1 MLSTVLASFPVRL
14 PAVIMKKSITIN
26 ELLDSSSGR
35 LKSLQARRRERSEV
49 LQHVRAALPPELQ
62 GSVVT
67 AGIEEGR
74 LIVGV
79 SGGVWA
85 SRLRYRANAL
95 REYIGA
101 TLGQE
106 IHSVRIKVVQ
116 TPPTDTAAQH

>member
-1 MLSTVLASFPVRL
+1 
-14 PAVIMKKSITIN
+14 MKKYIKIN
-26 ELLDSSSGR
+26 ELLESSSGR
-35 LKSLQARRRERSEV
+35 LKSLQTRRRERSEV
-49 LQHVRAALPPELQ
+49 LSQVRAALPPELQ

-79 SGGVWA
+79 SGGAWA
-85 SRLRYRANAL
+85 SRLRYRAKAL
-95 REYIGA
+95 REHIAG

-116 TPPTDTAAQH
+116 TPAPDTAVRH

>member
-1 MLSTVLASFPVRL
+1 
-14 PAVIMKKSITIN
+14 MKKYMNIN
-26 ELLDSSSGR
+26 ELLESSSGR
-35 LKSLQARRRERSEV
+35 LKSLQARKRERSLV
-49 LQHVRAALPPELQ
+49 LSHVRAALPPELK
-62 GSVVT
+62 GTVVT

-85 SRLRYRANAL
+85 TRLRYGTKAL
-95 REYIGA
+95 RERVAG

-116 TPPTDTAAQH
+116 TPPP

>member
-1 MLSTVLASFPVRL
+1 MR
-14 PAVIMKKSITIN
+14 KSIKIN
-26 ELLDSSSGR
+26 ELLESSSGR
-35 LKSLQARRRERSEV
+35 LKSLQARRRERTEV
-49 LQHVRAALPPELQ
+49 LSCVRAALPAELQ

-85 SRLRYRANAL
+85 TRLRYRAKAL
-95 REYIGA
+95 REHIAG

-116 TPPTDTAAQH
+116 TPPADTAVPH

>member
-1 MLSTVLASFPVRL
+1 
-14 PAVIMKKSITIN
+14 MKKYMNIN
-26 ELLDSSSGR
+26 ELLESSSGR
-35 LKSLQARRRERSEV
+35 LKSLQARKRERSLV
-49 LQHVRAALPPELQ
+49 LSHVRAALPPELQ
-62 GSVVT
+62 GTVVT

-85 SRLRYRANAL
+85 TRLRYGAKAL
-95 REYIGA
+95 RERVAG

-116 TPPTDTAAQH
+116 TPPP

>member
-1 MLSTVLASFPVRL
+1 
-14 PAVIMKKSITIN
+14 MKKYIKIN
-26 ELLDSSSGR
+26 ELLESSSGR
-35 LKSLQARRRERSEV
+35 LKSLQTRRRERSEV
-49 LQHVRAALPPELQ
+49 LSQVRAALPPELQ

-85 SRLRYRANAL
+85 TRLRYRTNAL
-95 REYIGA
+95 REHIA
-101 TLGQE
+101 STLGQE

-116 TPPTDTAAQH
+116 TPPPDAAPQH